1 MPESMIYKHTDYM
14 KECGI
19 DLQVIMR
26 TMRLLTVLQEITLT
40 LNK

>member
-19 DLQVIMR
+19 ELDVIMR
-26 TMRLLTVLQEITLT
+26 ATRLLTVLQ
-40 LNK
+40 